1 MKKLL
6 TSPLWGACGAV
17 LLLLLLASCSD
28 IEPEDRLVYH
38 PQPQA
43 ERAVL
48 IEDFTGQKCVNC
60 PEMADE
66 LTKLADNY
74 GHDKVIVVAHH
85 SGSFS
90 QGVAASMNP
99 LRNDESQWYF
109 DYFKMNAQPAVIVN
123 HSGSI
128 INMPNEVAAPLA
140 SALAKKTPI
149 TIEGGASIDND
160 QPEHPQLKVWAKL
173 STVETVENVS
183 LMVWV
188 IENGITAVQFL
199 PGNKVERNYT
209 HNHVFRES
217 LTTVEGANLGTLAAG
232 SNIERNLG
240 TSIKDAWNKDNLE
253 VVIVALKNNVV
264 ENVKK
269 IEVQELLTK
278 LSTPDKTA
286 MYW

>member
-1 MKKLL
+1 MNILQSIYRKLPHFL
-6 TSPLWGACGAV
+6 GGV
-17 LLLLLLASCSD
+17 GLLLLASCSD
-28 IEPEDRLVYH
+28 IAPEDRLVYH
-38 PQPQA
+38 EQPQA

-60 PEMADE
+60 PAMADE
-66 LTKLADNY
+66 LTKLAENY

-90 QGVAASMNP
+90 MGIPASMNP
-99 LRNDESQWYF
+99 LRNEESQWYF

-128 INMPNEVAAPLA
+128 INTPNDVASPLA
-140 SALAKKTPI
+140 DALSKKTPI

-160 QPEHPQLKVWAKL
+160 QPEHPHLKVWTKL
-173 STVETVENVS
+173 STVETAENVS

-188 IENGITAVQFL
+188 IENGIKAVQFL
-199 PGNKVERNYT
+199 PNSKVDAAYT

-217 LTTVEGANLGTLAAG
+217 LTVIEGANLGTLAAG
-232 SNIERNLG
+232 SNVERSLG
-240 TSIKDAWNKDNLE
+240 TPIKETWNKDNLE
-253 VVIVALKNNVV
+253 VVIIVLKNGVV

-269 IEVQELLTK
+269 FEV
-278 LSTPDKTA
+278 TPN
-286 MYW
+286 